1 MTEYGYARVSTK
13 GQSLDDQ
20 ISQLKEAGISSSNIY
35 SEKFTGTTIKRP
47 VFDEL
52 SSNNIYFE
60 KFTGTTTNRPEFEKL
75 TSNVKNGDTITVT
88 KLDRLARNTR
98 EALNILDP
106 LMSKGV
112 KFNVLNI
119 GVLENSTIGR
129 LVKTILLAVAEMER
143 DMIVDRTQEGKRYA
157 RLHKKDYHEG
167 RPKRMI
173 TPHYQ
178 AAYNYL
184 LDHTYKD
191 TSKAFN
197 ISISTLQRIKKQVE
211 KNIS

>member
-1 MTEYGYARVSTK
+1 MTQYGYARVSTK

-52 SSNNIYFE
+52 
-60 KFTGTTTNRPEFEKL
+60 
-75 TSNVKNGDTITVT
+75 TSKVKNGDTITVT

-106 LMSKGV
+106 LMSQGV

-119 GVLENSTIGR
+119 GMLENSTIGR

-178 AAYNYL
+178 AAYDYL
-184 LDHTYKD
+184 LGHTYTD
-191 TSKAFN
+191 TARAFN
-197 ISISTLQRIKKQVE
+197 ISVSTLQRIKKQIE
-211 KNIS
+211 KSVS